1 MDADEFLEHHGVK
14 GMRWGVRRSRE
25 ERAAP
30 SKVKVKEKVAFRGSQ
45 NIKVKSKAGRGI
57 VKVSG
62 GKRNMA
68 TQDAIRTRA
77 SMQKGKK
84 STVHALSNAELK
96 QAVDRMKLEKDF
108 HKLLKETGRVGA
120 GKQFADA
127 LMGLVGKQ
135 PANTAVFTTTAHA
148 GPPIRKAL
156 PSAARLAIGS

>member
-1 MDADEFLEHHGVK
+1 MDADDFLEHVGVK
-14 GMRWGVRRSRE
+14 GMKWGVRKSRE

-30 SKVKVKEKVAFRGSQ
+30 SKVKVKEKVSFRGSQ
-45 NIKVKSKAGRGI
+45 DIKVKSKAGRGI

-108 HKLLKETGRVGA
+108 SKLLKETGRTSA
-120 GKQFADA
+120 GKEFVDA
-127 LMGLVGKQ
+127 LMGLIGKQ
-135 PANTAVFTTTAHA
+135 PVRTAVFTTTASA
-148 GPPIRKAL
+148 GMPIRPRAL
-156 PSAARLAIGS
+156 PRPQRAIGA